1 MRLGQLL
8 PALCSTEADRARYAD
23 FADLEI
29 TSIVNNSHRAAP
41 GCLFVALR
49 GAQSDGH
56 SFIPNALRAG
66 AVAVLSERPVP
77 LSDGVVG
84 FVLPDARKKLAEIAA
99 IFHNDPSRTLHVT
112 GITGTNGKTTTS
124 YRVRSILEASG
135 QPTGLVGTIA
145 YRIGERLIPANNT
158 TPDGLLI
165 QELFAEMVD
174 VGLTHA
180 AVEVSSHALDL
191 HRVCDVRFATAV
203 FTGLSDHE
211 HLDYHRTFERYR
223 AAKATL
229 FEMLEP
235 DAAAV
240 INADDPE
247 GPYMADRARCLKL
260 WFGLRNEADVSAEI
274 VTMDMTGTTYRLHTP
289 LGAAEVRSAFVGEF
303 NVMNDL
309 AAAAAAVAAEVGLEK
324 IVAGLERTDPV
335 PGRLEKVP
343 AADFFPLVDY
353 AHNEGALESV
363 LAAIRT
369 LATKRL
375 LIVFGAGGD
384 RDHGKRP
391 LMGAA
396 AEKYCDQI
404 FLTADNSR
412 SEDTARIISEIELGM
427 AGSKPRLVIPDREMA
442 IRAAVEAAEPGDV
455 LLVAGKGHETY
466 QIFGQ
471 IKTPFDDRDVL
482 RSAVADR
489 AGASPRVA
497 QREV

>member
-8 PALCSTEADRARYAD
+8 PALCRTEADRTRYAD
-23 FADLEI
+23 VADLEI

-56 SFIPNALRAG
+56 SFIPNAVKAG
-66 AVAVLSERPVP
+66 AAAVLSERPIP
-77 LSDGVVG
+77 ITEGVVY
-84 FVLPDARKKLAEIAA
+84 FVLPDARKKLAELAA
-99 IFHNDPSRTLHVT
+99 AFYGEPSRTLHVT

-135 QPTGLVGTIA
+135 RPTGLVGTIA
-145 YRIGERLIPANNT
+145 YKIGERLIPANNT

-174 VGLTHA
+174 AGLTHA

-191 HRVCDVRFATAV
+191 HRVCDVRFSTAM

-223 AAKATL
+223 DAKAAL
-229 FEMLEP
+229 FAMLGP
-235 DAAAV
+235 DATAV

-247 GPYMADRARCLKL
+247 GPYMARQARCLKL
-260 WFGLRNEADVSAEI
+260 WFGLRNKADVSAEI
-274 VTMDMTGTTYRLHTP
+274 ITMDMTGTTYRLHTP
-289 LGAAEVRSAFVGEF
+289 IGGAEVRSSFVGEF

-309 AAAAAAVAAEVGLEK
+309 AAAAAGVAAGVGLED
-324 IVAGLERTDPV
+324 IAAGLERTDPV
-335 PGRLEKVP
+335 PGRLEKIP
-343 AADFFPLVDY
+343 APDFFPLVDY

-363 LAAIRT
+363 LAAIRS
-369 LATKRL
+369 LATRRL

-396 AEKYCDQI
+396 AEKYCDQV

-427 AGSKPRLVIPDREMA
+427 AGTKPRLVIPDREMA
-442 IRAAVEAAEPGDV
+442 IRAAVDAAEPGDV

-466 QIFGQ
+466 QIFGK

-482 RSAVADR
+482 RSAVAER
-489 AGASPRVA
+489 AGAPARVA
-497 QREV
+497 QSEV